1 MSGCCYRVYPRS
13 CDHLDVLSNE
23 GVLLDLLH
31 MASGHANLLEDQI
44 VSEIDSIAAKVI
56 HNSQEAL

>member
-1 MSGCCYRVYPRS
+1 MLVSANRVYPRS

-31 MASGHANLLEDQI
+31 IASGRADLLQDQI
-44 VSEIDSIAAKVI
+44 VSEIDSIASKVTY
-56 HNSQEAL
+56 NSRQAL